1 MFHEPPADIQV
12 PIAIAGSKL
21 CTEAILKDHSIPLPS
36 TYSDHPAYSAKPP
49 NPSSDLD
56 RPRLPNLVHMFE
68 RSVLFLAP
76 FVAGGLITAL
86 ALATGLISTGL
97 ITLPSSFGVGR
108 SVGNAEMYMQNQTAV
123 TQGWQ
128 KFVPFYGTNQDVGGS
143 YNWAVVIVLI
153 NLALAYFTIFG
164 AVDGKKSRK
173 VQTGQV
179 DVPLPAKQY

>member
-1 MFHEPPADIQV
+1 
-12 PIAIAGSKL
+12 
-21 CTEAILKDHSIPLPS
+21 
-36 TYSDHPAYSAKPP
+36 
-49 NPSSDLD
+49 
-56 RPRLPNLVHMFE
+56 MFE
-68 RSVLFLAP
+68 RSILFLAP
-76 FVAGGLITAL
+76 FIAGGLITAL

-108 SVGNAEMYMQNQTAV
+108 SVGSAEMYMQNQTVV

-128 KFVPFYGTNQDVGGS
+128 KYLPFYGTNQNVGGS